1 MYTLQE
7 LEGRKVTHQRVLQAM
22 DRMIDRQI
30 EHMGADVYQRN
41 YR

>member
-7 LEGRKVTHQRVLQAM
+7 LEGHRVAHDGVLQAM

-30 EHMGADVYQRN
+30 EYMGSDVYQRN